1 MENYVIIECPFCK
14 TKYKLPEEKLKPN
27 LKARCKKCGNI
38 FEIVLEKKEE
48 KLEEKKYTPPLTEEE
63 KKLYEK
69 AKRLARILAKDITN
83 YYKEKW
89 EKGLREGN
97 LKEILK
103 EEIKKSWEYYC
114 EKIPEEIRKKTNFFE
129 EAFNEIVG
137 RGQKIF

>member
-1 MENYVIIECPFCK
+1 MEEYIIIECPFCK
-14 TKYKLPEEKLKPN
+14 TKYKLPKEKAKPGI
-27 LKARCKKCGNI
+27 KARCKKCGNI
-38 FEIVLEKKEE
+38 FPIAAIEEKKEE
-48 KLEEKKYTPPLTEEE
+48 RKYVPPKDEEE
-63 KKLYEK
+63 RKLYEK

-83 YYKEKW
+83 YYREKW
-89 EKGLREGN
+89 EMGLKEGN

-137 RGQKIF
+137 KGQKIF